1 MKSICSYRE
10 LEGDSTLPSLRD
22 NLSKADISDD
32 EYEKILKYLKN
43 GKTTFVT
50 SQIPRDIFTG
60 KNIGSDLRIFTDGVF
75 SWTNEELY
83 YFEKYKIK
91 LNEDFISSA
100 L

>member
-10 LEGDSTLPSLRD
+10 LEDDATLPSLQD
-22 NLSKADISDD
+22 NLSKVDISDD
-32 EYEKILKYLKN
+32 EYEKILKHLKN

-50 SQIPRDIFTG
+50 SQTPRDIFTG
-60 KNIGSDLRIFTDGVF
+60 KNIGSDLRIFTDGVY
-75 SWTNEELY
+75 SWTNEEIY

-91 LNEDFISSA
+91 LNEDFIRFV